1 MGGYGGMLGL
11 VGCEV
16 WYSYYDTTDANAD
29 ECRLAN
35 PDVIISPDQIPLAE
49 LDFALL
55 NGPTKTIVRQLFIA
69 LAKQALGNTRGT
81 FSGKVM
87 IPQAELTMD
96 YNMFL
101 TQGEKEYERT
111 MDNLVKRLERMMP
124 WVHLENQAKM
134 MQQVMELQKGT
145 PLGIIMI

>member
-1 MGGYGGMLGL
+1 
-11 VGCEV
+11 
-16 WYSYYDTTDANAD
+16 
-29 ECRLAN
+29 
-35 PDVIISPDQIPLAE
+35 
-49 LDFALL
+49 
-55 NGPTKTIVRQLFIA
+55 
-69 LAKQALGNTRGT
+69 
-81 FSGKVM
+81 M

-101 TQGEKEYERT
+101 TQGQKEWDST
-111 MDNLVKRLERMMP
+111 MENLIKRLERMMP